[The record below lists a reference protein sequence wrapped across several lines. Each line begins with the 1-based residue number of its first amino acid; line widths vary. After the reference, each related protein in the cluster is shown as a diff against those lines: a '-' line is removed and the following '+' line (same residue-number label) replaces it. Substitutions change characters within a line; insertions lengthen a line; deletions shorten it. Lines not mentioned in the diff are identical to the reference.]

1 MYKEQQKTAHVIKRH
16 FFLENISQM
25 CQMSSVTFAGAP
37 VDFTKDFQKY
47 DIYISEEGMY
57 ELLFSNH
64 WNCYF

>member
-1 MYKEQQKTAHVIKRH
+1 
-16 FFLENISQM
+16 
-25 CQMSSVTFAGAP
+25 MSSVTFAGAP

-64 WNCYF
+64 